1 VTLINPMVSPAIPKQ
16 PTVPSSETPHAMD
29 TSKPNSVT
37 TPLMSPAVPN
47 ELSVLPDTS
56 NISAP
61 PLLTTASATKIPDS
75 SDKQSRTEGG
85 HQPLTLTNS
94 IPSLSAS
101 HDGSQLR
108 EELASTTRKRSCSF
122 TTNRLKKDQSLDSAA
137 DKPLIQPWIAR
148 TFPLSGDDEASLDFN
163 WKPPLRPRGDTAT
176 VSGNS
181 YQRWKVI
188 SAEEEDR
195 RNALVLKLSKTH
207 Q

>member
-1 VTLINPMVSPAIPKQ
+1 MLHGNDR
-16 PTVPSSETPHAMD
+16 PTH
-29 TSKPNSVT
+29 
-37 TPLMSPAVPN
+37 
-47 ELSVLPDTS
+47 
-56 NISAP
+56 
-61 PLLTTASATKIPDS
+61 
-75 SDKQSRTEGG
+75 
-85 HQPLTLTNS
+85 
-94 IPSLSAS
+94 
-101 HDGSQLR
+101 
-108 EELASTTRKRSCSF
+108 STTFCNKADCFDINHSF
-122 TTNRLKKDQSLDSAA
+122 CLIFAANRLKKDQSLDSAA

-181 YQRWKVI
+181 DQRWKVI